1 VEVPPGTTGSHR
13 VNDTTLQR
21 ATDLAPSGHLAAWPV
36 RAAALAAPIVLL
48 LAVPPLHEPLPR
60 DLYVLGHT
68 ILELLV
74 VATAFAIFG
83 VQWLAAREFPEARA
97 RFLGPAFLAIG
108 MFEALHLLVFPGMP
122 GFAGPG
128 TTERGIYYW
137 LLARVWTVGA
147 LLVAV
152 GDERDGARSSLRRG
166 ALLAANLLAV
176 LALVLVEVALPTKR
190 ALFFVEGQGLTPLKI
205 AVEVFVAVAALAGA
219 GLHAR
224 AARRGG
230 GAASSALAAAL
241 AMTALSGLCFTLYSH
256 AHDPFNLLGHLY
268 LLISFSLVFAA
279 LFAGTVAAPHRE
291 LAALR
296 VHIESELNVTI
307 AELRATKESREDVL
321 RAVSHDLRNPLQIVL
336 LKAQL
341 LARRGAGDEAT
352 QRGVGSILAAGRRM
366 ERMLRDL
373 ADSARL
379 EGGALLK
386 LERGPVD
393 VRAFVA
399 DVLDLTHGVFDP
411 ARVDVV
417 IPDGLPA
424 VDADPDRLD
433 RVLVNLVG
441 NALKYST
448 GRVVVSAARAGELVR
463 ISVADEGPGIAPAD
477 QERLF
482 QRYYRGRRHEGEGL
496 GLGLY
501 IVRCLVEAHGG
512 RVELTSAPGEGST
525 FSFTLPI
532 AVLA

>member
-1 VEVPPGTTGSHR
+1 MPA
-13 VNDTTLQR
+13 LQ
-21 ATDLAPSGHLAAWPV
+21 G
-36 RAAALAAPIVLL
+36 
-48 LAVPPLHEPLPR
+48 PLPQG
-60 DLYVLGHT
+60 LYVPGHT

-74 VATAFAIFG
+74 VASAFAIFG
-83 VQWLAAREFPEARA
+83 VQWLAAPEFPEARA

-108 MFEALHLLVFPGMP
+108 MFEALHLLAFPGMP

-152 GDERDGARSSLRRG
+152 GRHREHARSSLRRG
-166 ALLAANLLAV
+166 ALLGVNLLAV
-176 LALVLVEVALPTKR
+176 LALVLVEVSLPPDR
-190 ALFFVEGQGLTPLKI
+190 ALFFVEGRGLTRLKVAI
-205 AVEVFVAVAALAGA
+205 EVLVAAAAVVGA

-224 AARRGG
+224 AARRGVPG
-230 GAASSALAAAL
+230 STALAVAL
-241 AMTALSGLCFTLYSH
+241 AVTALSGLCFMLYSH
-256 AHDPFNLLGHLY
+256 AHDPFNLLGHVY
-268 LLISFSLVFAA
+268 LLLSFSVVFRA
-279 LFAGTVAAPHRE
+279 LFVGAVGAPHRA
-291 LAALR
+291 LVALR
-296 VHIESELNVTI
+296 GHIENELNVSI
-307 AELRATKESREDVL
+307 AELRATKESREDLL

-341 LARRGAGDEAT
+341 LGRRAAGDEAT
-352 QRGVGSILAAGRRM
+352 LRAADAILAAGRRM

-379 EGGALLK
+379 EGGALLR
-386 LERGPVD
+386 LDRTAVD

-399 DVLDLTHGVFDP
+399 GALDPTHGVFDP
-411 ARVDVV
+411 ARIEVV

-424 VDADPDRLD
+424 VDADPDRLE

-448 GRVVVSAARAGELVR
+448 GRVFVSAARAGGVVR

-482 QRYYRGRRHEGEGL
+482 QRYYRGHRHEGEGL

-501 IVRCLVEAHGG
+501 IVRRLVEAHGG

-532 AVLA
+532 AAPA

>member
-1 VEVPPGTTGSHR
+1 MHE
-13 VNDTTLQR
+13 R
-21 ATDLAPSGHLAAWPV
+21 ATALPPSARAGRPWPGRLV
-36 RAAALAAPIVLL
+36 AVAAPILLL
-48 LAVPPLHEPLPR
+48 LAVPPLHAPLPR
-60 DLYVLGHT
+60 DLYVPVHT

-74 VATAFAIFG
+74 VAIAFATFG

-97 RFLGPAFLAIG
+97 RFLGPAFLAVGI
-108 MFEALHLLVFPGMP
+108 FEALHLLAFPGMP

-137 LLARVWTVGA
+137 LLARIWTVGA

-152 GDERDGARSSLRRG
+152 ESARGGARTSLRRG

-176 LALVLVEVALPTKR
+176 LALVLIEVALPSSR
-190 ALFFVEGQGLTPLKI
+190 ALFFVEGQGLTPLKVAI
-205 AVEVFVAVAALAGA
+205 EVLVGVAALLGA

-224 AARRGG
+224 AARRGC
-230 GAASSALAAAL
+230 GAASGALAAAL
-241 AMTALSGLCFTLYSH
+241 AVTALSELCFTLYSH
-256 AHDPFNLLGHLY
+256 AHDPFNVLGHAY
-268 LLISFSLVFAA
+268 LLLAFSLIFRA
-279 LFAGTVAAPHRE
+279 LFVGTVVAPHRE

-296 VHIESELNVTI
+296 GHIENELNVTI

-379 EGGALLK
+379 EGGALLR
-386 LERGPVD
+386 LERVSVD

-399 DVLDLTHGVFDP
+399 DALDLTHGVFDP
-411 ARVDVV
+411 ARVAVV
-417 IPDGLPA
+417 VPDGLPP

-441 NALKYST
+441 NALKYSP
-448 GRVVVSAARAGELVR
+448 GRVVVSAARSGEFVR
-463 ISVADEGPGIAPAD
+463 ISVSDEGPGIAPAD

-482 QRYYRGRRHEGEGL
+482 ERYYRGHRHEGEGL

-501 IVRCLVEAHGG
+501 IVRRLVEAHGG
-512 RVELTSAPGEGST
+512 CVELTSAPGEGST
-525 FSFTLPI
+525 FSFTVPI
-532 AVLA
+532 AVPA